1 MRYVPFQIPIDFK
14 QIPAFLRQELRRIQ
28 TVLQNTDSEFVW
40 DDMKAPAA
48 ILRAGAV
55 APTLNTTY
63 GWYEFAHNQ
72 DEYVFF
78 QFQLP
83 HDWALGTDLK
93 PHVHWMKTTSA
104 AGEVEWQ
111 LDYRWAKIGQVM
123 DAAWTTLSDM
133 TPDVDDND
141 TQYSHALTGLGT
153 IATGSTVDISDML
166 ICKLT
171 RLGSSYSGASHY
183 TAAAALLEFD
193 IHYQRDIGS
202 VQEYIKKV

>member
-1 MRYVPFQIPIDFK
+1 MRYVPFPVPENNDSISS
-14 QIPAFLRQELRRIQ
+14 FLMKELRRIQ
-28 TVLQNTDSEFVW
+28 TVIQNTDSEFVW

-48 ILRAGAV
+48 VLRVGSV
-55 APTLNTTY
+55 SPSLNATY
-63 GWYEFAHNQ
+63 GWYEFSHNQ
-72 DEYVFF
+72 DEYVFL
-78 QFQLP
+78 QFQMP

-111 LDYRWAKIGQVM
+111 LDYRWAKLGQVM
-123 DAAWTTLSDM
+123 DASWTTLSDM

-153 IATGSTVDISDML
+153 ISTGSTVGISDIL
-166 ICKLT
+166 VCKLT
-171 RLGSSYSGASHY
+171 RLGTSYSGSSHY
-183 TAAAALLEFD
+183 AATAAFYSFD

-202 VQEYIKKV
+202 EQEFVKNV